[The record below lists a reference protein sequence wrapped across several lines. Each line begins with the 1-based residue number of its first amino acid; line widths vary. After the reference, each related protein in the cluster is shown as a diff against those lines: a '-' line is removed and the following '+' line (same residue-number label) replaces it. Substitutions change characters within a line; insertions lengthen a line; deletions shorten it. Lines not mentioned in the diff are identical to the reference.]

1 MTVSRTTYAP
11 HQYAAASLQ
20 SGGRSGSLGGHRQSR
35 VLRFLRRGLQQSG
48 AGWRYHR
55 AFSQY
60 LIKNNLDQRLFEQ
73 VAALLEAKG
82 LLLKKGT
89 IVDINAD
96 RGAVLDK
103 KQRSQA

>member
-1 MTVSRTTYAP
+1 
-11 HQYAAASLQ
+11 
-20 SGGRSGSLGGHRQSR
+20 
-35 VLRFLRRGLQQSG
+35 
-48 AGWRYHR
+48 
-55 AFSQY
+55 